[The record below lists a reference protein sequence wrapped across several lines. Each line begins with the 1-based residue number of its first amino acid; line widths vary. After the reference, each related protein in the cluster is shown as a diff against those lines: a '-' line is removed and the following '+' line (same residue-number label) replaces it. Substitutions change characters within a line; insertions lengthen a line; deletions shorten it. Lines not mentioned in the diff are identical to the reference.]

1 MSQLDTESGFMSVSA
16 ESPPGTTRNR
26 RAKTYIGGSARILD
40 TVHTPMVARDPAEAH
55 RASTPL
61 ELLFDL
67 TMVVA
72 VATVSAEFDHY
83 IIEGGSIGPAVVRF
97 CFSFMSIWIAW
108 LGFVWFGTGYDVDD
122 ALFRLGTLG
131 QMVGVLVIA
140 NGIPTSFKKFDYAQ
154 LTYGFVIMRV
164 FYIFLFRLR
173 AAYQHRA
180 TRAKNLKYAGLTFLL
195 QLGWV
200 GRLYLPQTDAWI
212 VTTFTLL
219 GVCELIVPFVAENGS
234 STNAPFHPHHVAER
248 YGLFTI
254 IVLGE
259 VILSVSNAARLAL
272 DGNALNGETIKIG
285 LGGMIILFCLWWLYF
300 LIPFGH
306 LLAKNTGRGFLWGYL
321 HLAIHG
327 PIAAFAAG
335 LAIVVQ
341 ASSLKDATNS
351 TKDGIVRRASGGTST
366 ASASGSGVIESIPI
380 KASDISK
387 TGLMVVAISV
397 SLFIFNLNVL
407 LLMLTKFRWKVF
419 GPKVVG
425 VPLVAV
431 LYCACWEHGGC
442 VWGGIA

>member
-1 MSQLDTESGFMSVSA
+1 MSQLDTESGGFMSVSTEA
-16 ESPPGTTRNR
+16 APGTARNR
-26 RAKTYIGGSARILD
+26 RAKTSNNGGSARILD
-40 TVHTPMVARDPAEAH
+40 AVHTPMVARDPAEAH

-83 IIEGGSIGPAVVRF
+83 IIEGGSVGPAVVRF

-259 VILSVSNAARLAL
+259 VILSVSNATRLAL
-272 DGNALNGETIKIG
+272 DGNVLNGETIKIG
-285 LGGMIILFCLWWLYF
+285 L
-300 LIPFGH
+300 
-306 LLAKNTGRGFLWGYL
+306 
-321 HLAIHG
+321 
-327 PIAAFAAG
+327 
-335 LAIVVQ
+335 
-341 ASSLKDATNS
+341 
-351 TKDGIVRRASGGTST
+351 
-366 ASASGSGVIESIPI
+366 
-380 KASDISK
+380 
-387 TGLMVVAISV
+387 
-397 SLFIFNLNVL
+397 
-407 LLMLTKFRWKVF
+407 
-419 GPKVVG
+419 
-425 VPLVAV
+425 
-431 LYCACWEHGGC
+431 
-442 VWGGIA
+442 